1 MRSRVRSS
9 RLILVCFYQAKGS
22 SLVPENFFVVVGG
35 VNPSLRRENVPSCQ
49 KSMDLQ
55 NKIASM
61 KNLFPLPSLPLILHT
76 GKNTFSR
83 ARPTKIKLSQG
94 QIYFQHWKER
104 EVKGR
109 LSQKREISH
118 LNDQDTLISCSKCQ
132 KHERYSQSKARL
144 DTNFLTLYGGIHRYP
159 TLVWVYRASTCLPGK
174 ISV

>member
-49 KSMDLQ
+49 KSIDLR

-61 KNLFPLPSLPLILHT
+61 KKLFPLPSLPLIMHT

-83 ARPTKIKLSQG
+83 ARPTKIKLIRG
-94 QIYFQHWKER
+94 EIYFQHWKER

-109 LSQKREISH
+109 LSQKREIPH
-118 LNDQDTLISCSKCQ
+118 LNDQDTLISCSKFE
-132 KHERYSQSKARL
+132 KYERNSHSKA
-144 DTNFLTLYGGIHRYP
+144 H
-159 TLVWVYRASTCLPGK
+159 LVGS
-174 ISV
+174 ISHILRRNW

>member
-1 MRSRVRSS
+1 MRSRVRSP

-35 VNPSLRRENVPSCQ
+35 VNPSLRRENLPSCQ

-83 ARPTKIKLSQG
+83 ARPTKIKLVQG

-109 LSQKREISH
+109 LSQNKEILH
-118 LNDQDTLISCSKCQ
+118 LNDQDTLISCTKYEKYEGNS
-132 KHERYSQSKARL
+132 HSKAAL
-144 DTNFLTLYGGIHRYP
+144 DHVFSHILRRN
-159 TLVWVYRASTCLPGK
+159 S
-174 ISV
+174 

>member
-49 KSMDLQ
+49 KSMDLR

-83 ARPTKIKLSQG
+83 ARPTKIKLIRGEIISNT
-94 QIYFQHWKER
+94 E
-104 EVKGR
+104 
-109 LSQKREISH
+109 KREK
-118 LNDQDTLISCSKCQ
+118 SKVGYL
-132 KHERYSQSKARL
+132 KKEKY
-144 DTNFLTLYGGIHRYP
+144 LT
-159 TLVWVYRASTCLPGK
+159 
-174 ISV
+174 